1 VSVRLLR
8 TFGMLIRVSE
18 IEHVQGAATFGETA
32 PNVVWADPLRRV
44 EIGVRLRRRHD
55 NGT

>member
-1 VSVRLLR
+1 
-8 TFGMLIRVSE
+8 MLIRVSE
-18 IEHVQGAATFGETA
+18 IEHVQSAATLGETA

-55 NGT
+55 NGTKCATAGCAA